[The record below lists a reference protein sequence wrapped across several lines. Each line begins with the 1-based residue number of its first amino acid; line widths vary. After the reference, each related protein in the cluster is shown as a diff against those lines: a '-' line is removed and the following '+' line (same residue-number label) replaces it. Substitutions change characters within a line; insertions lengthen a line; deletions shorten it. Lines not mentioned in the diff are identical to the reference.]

1 MEYIY
6 LPEINADTYMD
17 TEDIYNKIKNITKS
31 KQLFYICYHISYID
45 DYPFLQIMVNKMCN
59 NSSNNVVDIKE
70 EFILPS
76 IILDDVRNSISKLL
90 IAI

>member
-31 KQLFYICYHISYID
+31 KQLFY
-45 DYPFLQIMVNKMCN
+45 L
-59 NSSNNVVDIKE
+59 
-70 EFILPS
+70 
-76 IILDDVRNSISKLL
+76 
-90 IAI
+90 